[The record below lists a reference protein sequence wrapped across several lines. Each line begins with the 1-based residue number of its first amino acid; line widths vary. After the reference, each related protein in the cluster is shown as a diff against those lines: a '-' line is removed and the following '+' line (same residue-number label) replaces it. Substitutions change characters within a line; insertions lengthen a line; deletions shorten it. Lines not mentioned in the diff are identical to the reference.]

1 MSEMDNIPEVDA
13 APEITA
19 DEAEAVVDTETAPAE
34 ESAVTT
40 KKYKLPDKLRIALIA
55 VFACVFLVSAYLLID
70 YFVEGRKQDKI
81 YDDLSQQV
89 DRPTRPLPDEE
100 TYVQDDSPLDTKVH
114 YVTVLNNKTGEYVSV
129 LPQYADLFSLNPDF
143 AGWLQIPGTDI
154 DYPVMQTPE
163 DPEYYLG
170 RNFYGAETDRG
181 SIFADGRCDLARPSE
196 NIILHGHHM
205 RDGTMFGSLMDYEDK
220 SFWEEHKYIFFDT
233 ITETHTYEVI
243 AVFISSV
250 NAGAD
255 FPYYQFVDSDE
266 IGYDSFIRLCKKNA
280 LYDTGVDAVYGENLL
295 TLSTCEYTADN
306 NRFVVVA
313 KCID

>member
-1 MSEMDNIPEVDA
+1 
-13 APEITA
+13 
-19 DEAEAVVDTETAPAE
+19 
-34 ESAVTT
+34 
-40 KKYKLPDKLRIALIA
+40 
-55 VFACVFLVSAYLLID
+55 
-70 YFVEGRKQDKI
+70 
-81 YDDLSQQV
+81 
-89 DRPTRPLPDEE
+89 
-100 TYVQDDSPLDTKVH
+100 
-114 YVTVLNNKTGEYVSV
+114 
-129 LPQYADLFSLNPDF
+129 
-143 AGWLQIPGTDI
+143 
-154 DYPVMQTPE
+154 
-163 DPEYYLG
+163 
-170 RNFYGAETDRG
+170 
-181 SIFADGRCDLARPSE
+181 
-196 NIILHGHHM
+196 
-205 RDGTMFGSLMDYEDK
+205 MFGSLIDYKDQ

-233 ITETHTYEVI
+233 IKETHTYEVI

>member
-1 MSEMDNIPEVDA
+1 MSEMDMKPQADTA
-13 APEITA
+13 A
-19 DEAEAVVDTETAPAE
+19 EAETAAKKLKL
-34 ESAVTT
+34 T
-40 KKYKLPDKLRIALIA
+40 KNLRIVLIA
-55 VFACVFLVSAYLLID
+55 VFACVFAVSAYLLID
-70 YFVEGRKQDKI
+70 YYIDSRREAQN
-81 YDDLSQQV
+81 YEELSQQV
-89 DRPTRPLPDEE
+89 DRPTRPLPGDEGFG
-100 TYVQDDSPLDTKVH
+100 QDDSPLDTQVH
-114 YVTVLNNKTGEYVSV
+114 YVTVLNSKTGEYVSV
-129 LPQYADLFSLNPDF
+129 LPQYADLFSINPDF

-163 DPEYYLG
+163 DPDYYLS
-170 RNFYGAETDRG
+170 RNFYETETNQG
-181 SIFADGRCDLARPSE
+181 SIFADGRCDLQRPSE
-196 NIILHGHHM
+196 NILLHGHHM
-205 RDGTMFGSLMDYEDK
+205 RDGSMFGSLVDYEDK

-233 ITETHTYEVI
+233 LTETHTYEVL

-266 IGYDSFIRLCKKNA
+266 AGFDSFIRLCKRYS
-280 LYDTGVDAVYGENLL
+280 LYDTGVDASYGENLL

>member
-170 RNFYGAETDRG
+170 RNFYGEETDRG
-181 SIFADGRCDLARPSE
+181 SIFADARCDLARPSE

-266 IGYDSFIRLCKKNA
+266 IGYDSFIRLCKKYS
-280 LYDTGVDAVYGENLL
+280 LYDTGVEATYGENLL

>member
-1 MSEMDNIPEVDA
+1 MSETERISEADTTPEANA
-13 APEITA
+13 AEINNRR
-19 DEAEAVVDTETAPAE
+19 
-34 ESAVTT
+34 
-40 KKYKLPDKLRIALIA
+40 LPDKLRIVLIA
-55 VFACVFLVSAYLLID
+55 VFACVFLISAYLLID
-70 YFVEGRKQDKI
+70 YFWEGQKQDQI
-81 YDDLSQQV
+81 YEDLSQQV
-89 DRPTRPLPDEE
+89 DRPTRPLPDDDS
-100 TYVQDDSPLDTKVH
+100 YVQDDTPLDTKVH
-114 YVTVLNNKTGEYVSV
+114 YVTVLNSKTGEYVSV

-170 RNFYGAETDRG
+170 RNFYGEETDRG
-181 SIFADGRCDLARPSE
+181 SIFADGKCDLVRPSE

-205 RDGTMFGSLMDYEDK
+205 RDGSMFGSLIDYKDQ

-233 ITETHTYEVI
+233 IKETHTYEVI